1 MEEKYALELILKGK
15 RVDGRKFDEFRP
27 IEIIPNV
34 IANAEGSAQ
43 VRLGDTEVIAGVKM
57 NTGEPFKDTPNEG
70 ILICNSEFTPLASPD
85 FETGPPGEDSIELS
99 RVVDRGVRESHM
111 IDVEKLAI
119 TPGERVYSMFI
130 DMHMINHQGN
140 LLDASSLAAVTALH
154 TAKIPKL
161 DEDKETLLR
170 GDYVGPLPIQHM
182 PINITVGKVG
192 NNFLVDPTL
201 EEEKVLD
208 AKLSIAIREDNTIC
222 AVQKMGSKEL
232 ELSDIDKMVELAM
245 RKSAEL
251 RKIVEKAVEGVK

>member
-57 NTGEPFKDTPNEG
+57 KTGEPFSDTPNEG

-85 FETGPPGEDSIELS
+85 FETGPPGEDSVELS
-99 RVVDRGVRESHM
+99 RVVDRGIRESHM
-111 IDVEKLAI
+111 VDMEKLAI
-119 TPGERVYSMFI
+119 TPGERVYSMFVDI
-130 DMHMINHQGN
+130 HMINHQGN

-154 TAKIPKL
+154 TTKIPKL

-170 GDYVGPLPIQHM
+170 GDFAGPLPVMHM
-182 PINITVGKVG
+182 PINITIGKVG
-192 NNFLVDPTL
+192 NNLLVDPTL

-222 AVQKMGSKEL
+222 ALQKMGSKEL
-232 ELSDIDKMVELAM
+232 EVSDVDKMVEIAM
-245 RKSAEL
+245 GKSAEL
-251 RKIVEKAVEGVK
+251 REKVKEAIKSAK

>member
-27 IEIIPNV
+27 IEIIPNI

-43 VRLGDTEVIAGVKM
+43 VRLGDTEVIVGVKI
-57 NTGEPFKDTPNEG
+57 NLGKPFQDSPNEG

-85 FETGPPGEDSIELS
+85 FETGPPGEDSVELS

-111 IDVEKLAI
+111 VDVEKLAI
-119 TPGERVYSMFI
+119 MPGEKVYAMFI

-161 DEDKETLLR
+161 DEKKESILR
-170 GDYVGPLPIQHM
+170 GDYAGPLPVQHM

-192 NNFLVDPTL
+192 STLLVDPTL

-222 AVQKMGSKEL
+222 ALQKMGSKEL
-232 ELSDIDKMVELAM
+232 EVSDLDKMIEIAM
-245 RKSAEL
+245 KKSAEL
-251 RKIVEKAVEGVK
+251 REKVKEAIKGVK